1 MNDIQAIRQC
11 PMNYG
16 NYEEIFMLLT
26 FFEYNENKNENVFDI
41 DISSL
46 TPILVNTRQIN
57 LILNNSE
64 FYNLDKEIICKL

>member
-1 MNDIQAIRQC
+1 
-11 PMNYG
+11 MNYG

-46 TPILVNTRQIN
+46 SPILVNTR
-57 LILNNSE
+57 
-64 FYNLDKEIICKL
+64 